1 MINIKNIIAYPL
13 IFYTKFHIIQIIIIM
28 FFVLLNMK
36 NTKKNDDFITSLVK
50 NVSYNTQIS
59 FYTKLNKIKKVEC
72 DEKKDVDHVY
82 KLIKKYDYY
91 YVIIDRKQTLCT
103 FYSYNGD
110 HFIFFPTTT
119 VNVTLKSIEE
129 SKQKWLD
136 EKINLYKYE
145 NSKLVPIRKRI
156 TVSQVF
162 DYIKSI
168 EFPQS
173 NIINILSYCG
183 GTPPSQIFVKQLSS
197 SHNDLQIKNYMFEP
211 LISPGT
217 IICKYNIKNF
227 IICNNSSLFLFYQY
241 LFNNKKSEI
250 IIFNINEHNLN
261 KYFNSY
267 CPLFSYFM
275 LNHSI
280 NFLKRYKFNNIYGKM
295 LLNLK

>member
-1 MINIKNIIAYPL
+1 MNDIKKIITYPL
-13 IFYTKFHIIQIIIIM
+13 IFYTKFHIIQIIIVM
-28 FFVLLNMK
+28 FFVSLNMK

-59 FYTKLNKIKKVEC
+59 FYTKLNKIKKTEC
-72 DEKKDVDHVY
+72 DERKDIDHIY

-91 YVIIDRKQTLCT
+91 YIVIDRQHVLCT
-103 FYSYNGD
+103 FYLYNGN

-119 VNVTLKSIEE
+119 LNVTLKSVEE
-129 SKQKWLD
+129 SKRKWLD

-145 NSKLVPIRKRI
+145 NSKLVPVKKRI
-156 TVSQVF
+156 TTLQVF

-183 GTPPSQIFVKQLSS
+183 GTPSSQFFVKQLSS

-211 LISPGT
+211 LISPST
-217 IICKYNIKNF
+217 IVCKDNIKNL
-227 IICNNSSLFLFYQY
+227 IICNNSSLFLYYQY
-241 LFNNKKSEI
+241 LFNKKSKI
-250 IIFNINEHNLN
+250 IIFNVNEHDFN
-261 KYFNSY
+261 KYFYSF
-267 CPLFSYFM
+267 CPLFSYFI